1 MQALLS
7 LGRLQAD
14 QSLGGRME
22 DDEMVILQQ
31 IRGAS
36 SPPYRFQ
43 HEYILGISKNQRST
57 LFLTFNF

>member
-14 QSLGGRME
+14 QSGRME

-43 HEYILGISKNQRST
+43 HEYILGISKDQRST

>member
-36 SPPYRFQ
+36 SHHIDFNMN
-43 HEYILGISKNQRST
+43 I
-57 LFLTFNF
+57 FLE